1 MAMSKYSVHIP
12 EQTILVDGD
21 LLDGDP
27 LAYWEE
33 SGHSLIMWDIA
44 HGAFSQ
50 LEYRFER
57 VDG

>member
-1 MAMSKYSVHIP
+1 MAKYRVHIP

-27 LAYWEE
+27 LAYWQE
-33 SGHSLIMWDIA
+33 HYRSLIMWDTN

-50 LEYRFER
+50 LAYTFTA
-57 VDG
+57 